1 MDHMLLPAHRQS
13 GRIFLIQFS
22 RRLRGAE
29 TGFDVRNVVADHR
42 RRGLIRRLQKQPLQA
57 HQTPG
62 KTLSLS
68 VIHSRD
74 TMAGPRGSIASG
86 KKETIEFLVETAAVR
101 GLR

>member
-1 MDHMLLPAHRQS
+1 MDDMSCQLNQQL

-22 RRLRGAE
+22 RHLRGAE
-29 TGFDVRNVVADHR
+29 TDSDVRNVVADHR
-42 RRGLIRRLQKQPLQA
+42 RRGLIRRLQEQPLQA

-86 KKETIEFLVETAAVR
+86 KNETV
-101 GLR
+101 